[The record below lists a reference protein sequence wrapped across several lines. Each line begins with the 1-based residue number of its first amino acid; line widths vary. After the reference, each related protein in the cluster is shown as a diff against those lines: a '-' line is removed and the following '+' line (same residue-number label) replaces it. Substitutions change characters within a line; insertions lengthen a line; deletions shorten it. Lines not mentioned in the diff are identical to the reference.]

1 MKEFRKYM
9 SKAPNERTSGN
20 GAAALLFSFL
30 HLRRAVPEC
39 ER

>member
-1 MKEFRKYM
+1 MM
-9 SKAPNERTSGN
+9 PNERTSGN
-20 GAAALLFSFL
+20 CAISLGLHVA